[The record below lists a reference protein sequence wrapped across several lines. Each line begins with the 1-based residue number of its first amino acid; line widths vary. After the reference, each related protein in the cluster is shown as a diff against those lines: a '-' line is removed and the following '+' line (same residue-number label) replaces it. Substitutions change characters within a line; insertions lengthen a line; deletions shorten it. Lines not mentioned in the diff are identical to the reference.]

1 MTLRPL
7 QTSQSTF
14 SPSFTLVFPQ
24 SKRGYDIWLETID
37 FQVIT
42 TLRSVFGSLWVVVLR
57 LVPLLSWF
65 DHGETVEMTLQ
76 YGKAEMEKRD
86 LWPGLIRR
94 CSWKCHSC
102 TAKDSLII
110 IKTHMVSTVLH
121 SVLFNFIL
129 LNYIN
134 AYLLA
139 KAEWSRPEGTRE
151 PSLLTTILSSEMS

>member
-1 MTLRPL
+1 MCL
-7 QTSQSTF
+7 
-14 SPSFTLVFPQ
+14 
-24 SKRGYDIWLETID
+24 G
-37 FQVIT
+37 
-42 TLRSVFGSLWVVVLR
+42 LWVVVLR

-129 LNYIN
+129 LNYLN
-134 AYLLA
+134 TYLLA
-139 KAEWSRPEGTRE
+139 KAEWSRPEGSRE
-151 PSLLTTILSSEMS
+151 SSVLTTILSRVMSQNDKKYKTLCSLGPSGLGQLSQLDKSNK